1 MFFPYRG
8 RGLYGYGEDIRSV
21 VKVKKRDWFW
31 NDGYRELKT
40 DERREDRQGVNKSLF
55 CFFFLGFFHFVG
67 EVRVN
72 DRRGDCSSRSETFDG
87 LFGQANCDGTRNVT
101 GFTLTLTHSPLA
113 VMSRRSSRLM
123 SGGYYHSDEESDS
136 SSVTNIS
143 YREIPVKLRL
153 VDGRR
158 STVKNNASESFSQH
172 FTQQSREEG
181 LWSVYPPPPPCSPI
195 LRLVDG
201 RRSTVKNNA
210 SESFSQHFT
219 QQSREEGLWSV
230 YPPPPP
236 CSPMYL
242 VPPSLVDLLRLP
254 HEGRKDPVTDKARE
268 STSRPCHFSSSS
280 SSTQHHASFTCG
292 GRARPQAEL
301 LLKQELLYSQA
312 ELLLK
317 QELLY
322 SQMKER
328 IKLDMQGIKSSLEVV
343 DLDSRL
349 RLEQEIAGLGRQMV
363 EYQTDSR
370 SAAASL
376 SSRIRAV
383 EAENA
388 EVKTDSLSAA
398 ASLSSRIRAVEAE
411 NAEVKT
417 DSRSAAASLISRI
430 QAVEA
435 ENAKLSQQLVS
446 IQLIPPPAPCPE
458 TSTAPVHNH
467 LTPELQQAMEKW
479 LTDRIKERD
488 VLKGSGA
495 DFGRPMADKMAD
507 FALETQ
513 GASVISTRCS
523 ETYHIRSAC
532 VTLFGFP
539 LWYPSESPRTV
550 IQGYPVLLPGK
561 CWAFNGVQG
570 TLVISLSHPVRI
582 THVTLDHL
590 PRYNSPTGRIDSAP
604 KDFEVYGT
612 KSDTQE
618 GTLLGTFTYNENGES
633 TQTFQLPNPSDEVY
647 RFVELHV
654 LSNWGHVEYTC
665 LYRFRVHGKIATTSS
680 RLLSSGYYTSDEVFD
695 TSSVTNISYR
705 ENPFKVFK
713 NRKTGSRTSAGQSND
728 SASLMAV
735 AAKSK
740 IMHLKTLAN
749 TSLSSRVKKACGLF
763 LLLLLAYPCIWFLL
777 PLSTSFISHM
787 SVTKTPSQTKPESQ
801 PVIPATPPPP
811 PPPLPPPPQPNTVH
825 HSPVVLS
832 QQLVSIQL
840 IPPPAPCPETSTAP
854 VHNHLTPELQEAM
867 EKWLNDRFKGQDVLK
882 GSNTDFGRPM
892 ADKMADFALE
902 TQGASVISSRC
913 SETYRIRSA
922 CVTLFGFPLW
932 YPYESPRTV
941 IQGYPVL
948 LPGKCW
954 AFHGVQGTL
963 TISLSHPVRITH
975 VTLDHLPRYISPT
988 GRIDSAPKDFE
999 VYGMK
1004 SYTEKGTLLGT
1015 FTYNEKGESSQ
1026 TFQLPGY
1033 PVLLPG
1039 KCWAFHGVQGTL
1051 TISLSHPVRI
1061 THVTLDH
1068 LPRYISPTGR
1078 IDSAPKDFEVYGMKS
1093 YTEKGTLLGTFTYNE
1108 KGESSQTFQL
1118 PSPSDEVYR
1127 FVELHVLS
1135 NWGRVEY
1142 TCLYRFRVHGKI
1154 ATT

>member
-1 MFFPYRG
+1 
-8 RGLYGYGEDIRSV
+8 
-21 VKVKKRDWFW
+21 
-31 NDGYRELKT
+31 
-40 DERREDRQGVNKSLF
+40 
-55 CFFFLGFFHFVG
+55 
-67 EVRVN
+67 
-72 DRRGDCSSRSETFDG
+72 
-87 LFGQANCDGTRNVT
+87 
-101 GFTLTLTHSPLA
+101 
-113 VMSRRSSRLM
+113 MSRRSSRLM

-143 YREIPVKLRL
+143 YREIPVKVFKKKAGTRKPSSRTSSRANSNASSP
-153 VDGRR
+153 VQQSPVPAGQFDGRSPSPASGHTQPTMRTEPFAFTTATPRPALTPSSTR
-158 STVKNNASESFSQH
+158 SRTPTRCPSVPPEKSPLPGHHGPSRPGLHPRPGHKEPLSRSGVDSSGYSSSEGPYRKPTGRTSDDPSPGYRSRISSAFFSLMDSASLMAVAAQSKIMHLKALANTSLSSRVKKACGLSILLLLLVLLCIWFLLPLLTSFVSHMRVAKTPSLTKPESRPVVPATS
-172 FTQQSREEG
+172 
-181 LWSVYPPPPPCSPI
+181 PPPPPQPNTMHHSPV
-195 LRLVDG
+195 VDPAVV
-201 RRSTVKNNA
+201 SAAVEAKM
-210 SESFSQHFT
+210 QHL
-219 QQSREEGLWSV
+219 S
-230 YPPPPP
+230 
-236 CSPMYL
+236 
-242 VPPSLVDLLRLP
+242 
-254 HEGRKDPVTDKARE
+254 
-268 STSRPCHFSSSS
+268 
-280 SSTQHHASFTCG
+280 
-292 GRARPQAEL
+292 AEL
-301 LLKQELLYSQA
+301 LLKQEM
-312 ELLLK
+312 
-317 QELLY
+317 LY

-430 QAVEA
+430 HAVEA

-665 LYRFRVHGKIATTSS
+665 LYRFRVHGKIATT
-680 RLLSSGYYTSDEVFD
+680 
-695 TSSVTNISYR
+695 
-705 ENPFKVFK
+705 
-713 NRKTGSRTSAGQSND
+713 
-728 SASLMAV
+728 
-735 AAKSK
+735 
-740 IMHLKTLAN
+740 
-749 TSLSSRVKKACGLF
+749 
-763 LLLLLAYPCIWFLL
+763 
-777 PLSTSFISHM
+777 
-787 SVTKTPSQTKPESQ
+787 
-801 PVIPATPPPP
+801 
-811 PPPLPPPPQPNTVH
+811 
-825 HSPVVLS
+825 
-832 QQLVSIQL
+832 
-840 IPPPAPCPETSTAP
+840 
-854 VHNHLTPELQEAM
+854 
-867 EKWLNDRFKGQDVLK
+867 
-882 GSNTDFGRPM
+882 
-892 ADKMADFALE
+892 
-902 TQGASVISSRC
+902 
-913 SETYRIRSA
+913 
-922 CVTLFGFPLW
+922 
-932 YPYESPRTV
+932 
-941 IQGYPVL
+941 
-948 LPGKCW
+948 
-954 AFHGVQGTL
+954 
-963 TISLSHPVRITH
+963 
-975 VTLDHLPRYISPT
+975 
-988 GRIDSAPKDFE
+988 
-999 VYGMK
+999 
-1004 SYTEKGTLLGT
+1004 
-1015 FTYNEKGESSQ
+1015 
-1026 TFQLPGY
+1026 
-1033 PVLLPG
+1033 
-1039 KCWAFHGVQGTL
+1039 
-1051 TISLSHPVRI
+1051 
-1061 THVTLDH
+1061 
-1068 LPRYISPTGR
+1068 
-1078 IDSAPKDFEVYGMKS
+1078 
-1093 YTEKGTLLGTFTYNE
+1093 
-1108 KGESSQTFQL
+1108 
-1118 PSPSDEVYR
+1118 
-1127 FVELHVLS
+1127 
-1135 NWGRVEY
+1135 
-1142 TCLYRFRVHGKI
+1142 
-1154 ATT
+1154 

>member
-1 MFFPYRG
+1 
-8 RGLYGYGEDIRSV
+8 
-21 VKVKKRDWFW
+21 
-31 NDGYRELKT
+31 
-40 DERREDRQGVNKSLF
+40 
-55 CFFFLGFFHFVG
+55 
-67 EVRVN
+67 
-72 DRRGDCSSRSETFDG
+72 
-87 LFGQANCDGTRNVT
+87 
-101 GFTLTLTHSPLA
+101 
-113 VMSRRSSRLM
+113 MSRR
-123 SGGYYHSDEESDS
+123 
-136 SSVTNIS
+136 
-143 YREIPVKLRL
+143 
-153 VDGRR
+153 
-158 STVKNNASESFSQH
+158 
-172 FTQQSREEG
+172 
-181 LWSVYPPPPPCSPI
+181 
-195 LRLVDG
+195 
-201 RRSTVKNNA
+201 
-210 SESFSQHFT
+210 
-219 QQSREEGLWSV
+219 
-230 YPPPPP
+230 
-236 CSPMYL
+236 
-242 VPPSLVDLLRLP
+242 
-254 HEGRKDPVTDKARE
+254 
-268 STSRPCHFSSSS
+268 
-280 SSTQHHASFTCG
+280 
-292 GRARPQAEL
+292 
-301 LLKQELLYSQA
+301 
-312 ELLLK
+312 
-317 QELLY
+317 
-322 SQMKER
+322 
-328 IKLDMQGIKSSLEVV
+328 
-343 DLDSRL
+343 
-349 RLEQEIAGLGRQMV
+349 
-363 EYQTDSR
+363 
-370 SAAASL
+370 
-376 SSRIRAV
+376 
-383 EAENA
+383 
-388 EVKTDSLSAA
+388 
-398 ASLSSRIRAVEAE
+398 
-411 NAEVKT
+411 
-417 DSRSAAASLISRI
+417 
-430 QAVEA
+430 
-435 ENAKLSQQLVS
+435 
-446 IQLIPPPAPCPE
+446 
-458 TSTAPVHNH
+458 
-467 LTPELQQAMEKW
+467 
-479 LTDRIKERD
+479 
-488 VLKGSGA
+488 
-495 DFGRPMADKMAD
+495 
-507 FALETQ
+507 
-513 GASVISTRCS
+513 
-523 ETYHIRSAC
+523 
-532 VTLFGFP
+532 
-539 LWYPSESPRTV
+539 
-550 IQGYPVLLPGK
+550 
-561 CWAFNGVQG
+561 
-570 TLVISLSHPVRI
+570 
-582 THVTLDHL
+582 
-590 PRYNSPTGRIDSAP
+590 
-604 KDFEVYGT
+604 
-612 KSDTQE
+612 
-618 GTLLGTFTYNENGES
+618 
-633 TQTFQLPNPSDEVY
+633 
-647 RFVELHV
+647 
-654 LSNWGHVEYTC
+654 
-665 LYRFRVHGKIATTSS
+665 SS

-713 NRKTGSRTSAGQSND
+713 NRKTGSRTSAGQSNGPSPSPTSSQTQTITRTEPYVFTTSTPRPNQSRTPTFFPSVSPVKSSLPGHYSPTRSGLNLRPNHKEPSQSRVGPYRKPTSTTSEDPSPGYRKKISSVFFSLID

-801 PVIPATPPPP
+801 PVIPATPPPLPPPPPPP

-1026 TFQLPGY
+1026 TFQLP
-1033 PVLLPG
+1033 
-1039 KCWAFHGVQGTL
+1039 
-1051 TISLSHPVRI
+1051 
-1061 THVTLDH
+1061 
-1068 LPRYISPTGR
+1068 
-1078 IDSAPKDFEVYGMKS
+1078 
-1093 YTEKGTLLGTFTYNE
+1093 
-1108 KGESSQTFQL
+1108 
-1118 PSPSDEVYR
+1118 SPSDEVYR